1 MKNKVWLTISS
12 FAFFTLSFGQNNV
25 FPTPSGNTGIGIT
38 SPNANLQIHGTTDYS
53 TGGVA
58 QRFTINHGKTSRLL
72 LTNSS
77 VGDQSTDG
85 LLIRMSETN
94 SVISNQEGGNMS
106 ISTGGIGIN
115 MYGANNRM
123 GIGMN
128 PGVVTTYAKI
138 NYLASGDNTLYV
150 KNVTAGKYGI
160 RVYVR
165 ENSNAIEVMNGTTEN
180 DKSFTVT
187 REGEVFARKYTTTLN
202 NIPDYVFDEEY
213 ELMSLDSL
221 QNYIE
226 TEEHLPNVPS
236 ACEYESEGV
245 DLGEMNRVLLEKVEE
260 LTLYILQLKE
270 EIEVLKNEESVEETE
285 E

>member
-1 MKNKVWLTISS
+1 MKKAIYLNL
-12 FAFFTLSFGQNNV
+12 LMLFGGTGLMAQNT
-25 FPTPSGNTGIGIT
+25 FPTAAGTYAGIGVT
-38 SPNANLQIHGTTDYS
+38 SPNAHLQIHGTTDYS
-53 TGGVA
+53 TGAVA

-94 SVISNQEGGNMS
+94 SVINNQEGGNMS
-106 ISTGGIGIN
+106 ISTSGIGIN

-123 GIGMN
+123 GIGMD
-128 PGVVTTYAKI
+128 PGVITTYAKI

-202 NIPDYVFDEEY
+202 NIPDYVFDEAY
-213 ELMSLDSL
+213 ELMPLDSL
-221 QNYIE
+221 QNYIQ

-236 ACEYESEGV
+236 AEVYEAEGV
-245 DLGEMNRVLLEKVEE
+245 DLGEMNRILLEKVEE
-260 LTLYILQLKE
+260 LTLYVLQLKE
-270 EIEVLKNEESVEETE
+270 EIEVLKNEENVENTE